1 MYFAE
6 LHEDEVKAAVEAA
19 PVLFLPIGAVEVH
32 GAHLPLATDTL
43 LARGVAELAAKKI
56 PGSLI
61 LPEIPYGQVWS
72 LRDFPGS
79 ITINDT
85 TLAHFIADIGRSLD
99 RAGAKKL
106 ALVNGHFGNLMA
118 IKEAARML
126 YETCSIKVY
135 YFTYPGAEAEIERVC
150 ETKRPHKTYMH
161 ACEIETSYML
171 YLAGGHVDMG
181 RAAAN
186 YPDFP
191 PDFDSSPVPW
201 SRVLTTAVMGDP
213 SAASGEKGRVII
225 DAVVDRM
232 VKIIAAS

>member
-1 MYFAE
+1 VYFAE
-6 LHEDEVKAAVEAA
+6 LHEDEVKAALEAA
-19 PVLFLPIGAVEVH
+19 PVLFLPVGAVEVH

-43 LARGVAELAAKKI
+43 LAKGVTELAAKKI

-79 ITINDT
+79 INIDDDI
-85 TLAHFIADIGRSLD
+85 LARFIADIGKSLD

-106 ALVNGHFGNLMA
+106 AIVNGHVGNVAA
-118 IKEAARML
+118 IKEAARLL
-126 YETCSIKVY
+126 YGTCGIKVY

-150 ETKRPHKTYMH
+150 ETRRPHKTYFH

-171 YLAGGHVDMG
+171 YLAGDHVDMS
-181 RAAAN
+181 RAAPN

-191 PDFDSSPVPW
+191 PDFDSSPSPW
-201 SRVLTTAVMGDP
+201 SKVLVTAVMGDP
-213 SAASGEKGRVII
+213 GAASAEKGKAII
-225 DAVVDRM
+225 DAVVDRI
-232 VKIIAAS
+232 VRIIIST